1 MPYPLEQLLNQPD
14 YKRTYL
20 LLSYHFSDI
29 IPYVG
34 TGLSF
39 YYKSWGE
46 PFRIILHDLR
56 NDNQFE
62 ANCFY
67 IPLNRDQRS
76 RAGNA
81 MAFITRRHRLNARIC
96 LAECLQIAINK
107 MNETRPQ
114 NQINDIYDA
123 NGQRDN
129 DIIWENLD
137 TLYRKKQYIEL
148 GELINI
154 ISMTIRGISFNK
166 LFFNV
171 LTASFVAKAEEIAS
185 AEERIMSMKNLYNQN
200 PLPEA
205 VWYIP
210 YLGNESRIV
219 FTTNTDGSLNRV
231 YRHAFGNAPVTY
243 HSRSA
248 VEEIMR
254 TVEEHRVAYHI
265 HGYQFG
271 KEIDTSNTFIMT
283 WSDYQKA
290 YTQNEGSPL
299 RMILDYAR
307 SGHFLFIGASLEK
320 DATVEQMKRIIQEL
334 RITNKHVAFFRKEE
348 RVNAQRALN
357 NKRIDL
363 TNNMATQ
370 ILLFPDYHQ
379 YSSVLC
385 QLIRENTQEE
395 WGVYAEIARCQ
406 ETMGGAFSMEVSSFL
421 ESNESFSTFNREI
434 NEDELNTLLYPELK
448 KCIVENE
455 ERSFRWSVC
464 RVAQEGFAFP
474 IKESNNT
481 CLLET
486 YSAPL
491 GNTIYIIG
499 GSNLTEKAR
508 NSLADSIK
516 NWTLAHEKGY
526 WTPNNALVKVR
537 VFLVNAVGDMTP
549 NTIVKQLFDIISED
563 DILTRIISLK
573 ELISK
578 MKQYR
583 EYSTVVSIFDGLKE
597 LNDKSVFHLIGVL
610 VCWIA
615 GSKLFSNMEE
625 QVNELQSLISER
637 AKIEYDDSKK
647 LIRVSSKG

>member
-20 LLSYHFSDI
+20 LLSYHFRDI

-46 PFRIILHDLR
+46 PFKKILNDLR
-56 NDNQFE
+56 NDDRFNV
-62 ANCFY
+62 NCFY
-67 IPLNRDQRS
+67 EPLNRDQRS
-76 RAGNA
+76 RAKNA
-81 MAFITRRHRLNARIC
+81 VTFITKGHRLAKGIC
-96 LAECLQIAINK
+96 LAECLQMAVEA
-107 MNETRPQ
+107 MNEPRRKK
-114 NQINDIYDA
+114 IKSIYYAD
-123 NGQRDN
+123 GQRDSR
-129 DIIWENLD
+129 IIWRNLD
-137 TLYRKKQYIEL
+137 TLYQKKLYIEL
-148 GELINI
+148 GEMINI
-154 ISMTIRGISFNK
+154 ISMTIRGISFDR
-166 LFFNV
+166 LFSDV
-171 LTASFVAKAEEIAS
+171 LIARSTTKADEIAS
-185 AEERIMSMKNLYNQN
+185 AEAKIKSMKDLYYKD

-210 YLGNESRIV
+210 YLGSESNIV

-231 YRHAFGNAPVTY
+231 YRHAIGNAPVAY
-243 HSRSA
+243 HSKSA
-248 VEEIMR
+248 VEEIKR
-254 TVEEHRVAYHI
+254 TAEEHRVAYHI
-265 HGYQFG
+265 HGYQFEN
-271 KEIDTSNTFIMT
+271 EIDTSNTFIMT

-307 SGHFLFIGASLEK
+307 NGHFLFIGASLES
-320 DATVEQMKRIIQEL
+320 DATVEQMRKITQEL
-334 RITNKHVAFFRKEE
+334 MLANKHVAFFRKEKS
-348 RVNAQRALN
+348 VKAQCNLN

-370 ILLFPDYHQ
+370 ILLFPDYRQ

-385 QLIRENTQEE
+385 QLIRENTQKE
-395 WGVYAEIARCQ
+395 WGVYTEIVRCQ
-406 ETMGGAFSMEVSSFL
+406 ETMDGAFSKKVSSFL
-421 ESNESFSTFNREI
+421 ESNTSFSTFDREI
-434 NEDELNTLLYPELK
+434 NENELNTLLYPELQ

-464 RVAQEGFAFP
+464 RVAQDGFVFP
-474 IKESNNT
+474 IKEGNNT

-508 NSLADSIK
+508 NSLADTIK
-516 NWTLAHEKGY
+516 KWTRVHEKGY

-625 QVNELQSLISER
+625 QVNELQGLISER